1 MKPNHRTVN
10 KIIKNEKDMEESDL
24 MDLYLVNMLTE
35 ELFKKGYFL
44 TNN

>member
-1 MKPNHRTVN
+1 
-10 KIIKNEKDMEESDL
+10 MEESDL
-24 MDLYLVNMLTE
+24 MDLYLVNMLTV